1 MSLNRV
7 TLLGNV
13 GKDPDVKHLEN
24 NNCVA
29 QFSLATTKKG
39 YTTKEGQTVA
49 DRTEWHS
56 LVVWNKLAEV
66 VEKFVKK
73 GDKLYVEGEL
83 RYRSY
88 DDQNGVKR
96 YVTEIYVE
104 NMEMLTPKADN
115 KPLPPMPDAP
125 AGGSAFNDEPED
137 EPPF

>member
-13 GKDPDVKHLEN
+13 GKDPDVRRLEN
-24 NNCVA
+24 NACVA

-39 YTTKEGQTVA
+39 YTTKDGQQVPE
-49 DRTEWHS
+49 RTEWHS
-56 LVVWNKLAEV
+56 LVAWNKLAEV
-66 VEKFVKK
+66 IEKFVKK

-88 DDQNGVKR
+88 EDQNGVKR
-96 YVTEIYVE
+96 YITEIYVE
-104 NMEMLTPKADN
+104 NMEMLTPKGDS

-125 AGGSAFNDEPED
+125 AGGSDFYDEPEN

>member
-1 MSLNRV
+1 M
-7 TLLGNV
+7 LGNV
-13 GKDPDVKHLEN
+13 GKDPDVRHLE

-39 YTTKEGQTVA
+39 YTTKEGQAVP

-56 LVVWNKLAEV
+56 LVVWNKLAEI

-104 NMEMLTPKADN
+104 NMEMLTPKGDS
-115 KPLPPMPDAP
+115 KPLPPMPD
-125 AGGSAFNDEPED
+125 EPVSSKEEDED

>member
-13 GKDPDVKHLEN
+13 GKDPDVRRLEN
-24 NNCVA
+24 NACVA

-39 YTTKEGQTVA
+39 YTAKDGQQVPE
-49 DRTEWHS
+49 RTEWHS
-56 LVVWNKLAEV
+56 LVAWNKLAEV
-66 VEKFVKK
+66 IEKFVKK

-83 RYRSY
+83 RYRNY
-88 DDQNGVKR
+88 EDQNGVKR
-96 YVTEIYVE
+96 YITEIYVE
-104 NMEMLTPKADN
+104 SMEMLTPKGDS

-125 AGGSAFNDEPED
+125 AGGSDFYDEPEN

>member
-13 GKDPDVKHLEN
+13 GKDPDVRHLE

-39 YTTKEGQTVA
+39 YTTKEGQTVP

-56 LVVWNKLAEV
+56 LVVWNKLAEI

-104 NMEMLTPKADN
+104 NMEMLTPKGDS
-115 KPLPPMPDAP
+115 KPLPPMPDEP
-125 AGGSAFNDEPED
+125 VSSKEEDEE

>member
-1 MSLNRV
+1 M
-7 TLLGNV
+7 LGNV
-13 GKDPDVKHLEN
+13 GKDPDVRHLE

-39 YTTKEGQTVA
+39 YTTKEGQTVP

-56 LVVWNKLAEV
+56 LVVWNKLAEI

-88 DDQNGVKR
+88 DDQNGVRR

-104 NMEMLTPKADN
+104 NMEMLTPKGDS
-115 KPLPPMPDAP
+115 KPLPPMPD
-125 AGGSAFNDEPED
+125 EPVSSKEEDED

>member
-13 GKDPDVKHLEN
+13 GKDPDVRHLE

-39 YTTKEGQTVA
+39 YTTKEGQTVP

-56 LVVWNKLAEV
+56 LVVWNKLAEI

-104 NMEMLTPKADN
+104 NMEMLTPKGDS
-115 KPLPPMPDAP
+115 KPLPPM
-125 AGGSAFNDEPED
+125 SDEPVSSKEEDED

>member
-13 GKDPDVKHLEN
+13 GKDPDVRHLE

-39 YTTKEGQTVA
+39 YTTKEGQTVP

-56 LVVWNKLAEV
+56 LVVWNKLAEI

-104 NMEMLTPKADN
+104 NMEMLTPKGDS
-115 KPLPPMPDAP
+115 KPLPPMPD
-125 AGGSAFNDEPED
+125 EPVSSKEEDED

>member
-13 GKDPDVKHLEN
+13 GKDPDVRHLE

-39 YTTKEGQTVA
+39 YTTKEGQTVP

-104 NMEMLTPKADN
+104 NMEMLTPKGDS
-115 KPLPPMPDAP
+115 KPLPPMPD
-125 AGGSAFNDEPED
+125 EPVSSKEEDED

>member
-1 MSLNRV
+1 M
-7 TLLGNV
+7 LGNV
-13 GKDPDVKHLEN
+13 GKDPDVRHLE

-39 YTTKEGQTVA
+39 YTTKEGQTVP

-56 LVVWNKLAEV
+56 LVVWNKLAEI

-83 RYRSY
+83 RYRNY

-104 NMEMLTPKADN
+104 NMEMLTPKGDS
-115 KPLPPMPDAP
+115 KPLPPMPD
-125 AGGSAFNDEPED
+125 EPVSSKEEDED

>member
-13 GKDPDVKHLEN
+13 GKDPDVRRLEN
-24 NNCVA
+24 NACVA

-39 YTTKEGQTVA
+39 YTAKDGQQVPE
-49 DRTEWHS
+49 RTEWHS
-56 LVVWNKLAEV
+56 LVAWNKLAEV
-66 VEKFVKK
+66 IEKFVKK

-88 DDQNGVKR
+88 EDQNGVKR
-96 YVTEIYVE
+96 YITEIYVE
-104 NMEMLTPKADN
+104 NMEMLTPKGDS

-125 AGGSAFNDEPED
+125 AGGSDFYDEPEN

>member
-13 GKDPDVKHLEN
+13 GKDPDVRHLE

-39 YTTKEGQTVA
+39 YTTKEGQTVP

-56 LVVWNKLAEV
+56 LVVWNKLAEI

-88 DDQNGVKR
+88 DDQNGVRR

-104 NMEMLTPKADN
+104 NMEMLTPKGDN
-115 KPLPPMPDAP
+115 KPLPPMPD
-125 AGGSAFNDEPED
+125 EPVSSKEEDED

>member
-13 GKDPDVKHLEN
+13 GKDPDVRRLEN
-24 NNCVA
+24 NACVA

-39 YTTKEGQTVA
+39 YTAKDGQQVPE
-49 DRTEWHS
+49 RTEWHS
-56 LVVWNKLAEV
+56 LVAWNKLAEV
-66 VEKFVKK
+66 IEKFVKK

-83 RYRSY
+83 RYRNY
-88 DDQNGVKR
+88 EDQNGVKR
-96 YVTEIYVE
+96 YITEIYVE
-104 NMEMLTPKADN
+104 NMEMLTPKGDS

-125 AGGSAFNDEPED
+125 AGGSDFYDEPED

>member
-1 MSLNRV
+1 M
-7 TLLGNV
+7 LGNV
-13 GKDPDVKHLEN
+13 GKDPDVRHLE

-39 YTTKEGQTVA
+39 YTTKEGQTVP

-104 NMEMLTPKADN
+104 NMEMLTPKGDS
-115 KPLPPMPDAP
+115 KPLPPMPD
-125 AGGSAFNDEPED
+125 EPVSSKEEDED

>member
-13 GKDPDVKHLEN
+13 GKDPDVRHLE

-39 YTTKEGQTVA
+39 YTTKEGQTVP

-56 LVVWNKLAEV
+56 LVVWNKLAEI

-88 DDQNGVKR
+88 DDQNGVRR

-104 NMEMLTPKADN
+104 NMEMLTPKGDS
-115 KPLPPMPDAP
+115 KPLPPMPD
-125 AGGSAFNDEPED
+125 EPVSSKEEDED

>member
-1 MSLNRV
+1 M
-7 TLLGNV
+7 LGNV
-13 GKDPDVKHLEN
+13 GKDPDVRHLE

-39 YTTKEGQTVA
+39 YTTKEGQTVP

-56 LVVWNKLAEV
+56 LVVWNKLAEI

-104 NMEMLTPKADN
+104 NMEMLTPKGDS
-115 KPLPPMPDAP
+115 KPLPPMPD
-125 AGGSAFNDEPED
+125 EPVSSKEEDED

>member
-13 GKDPDVKHLEN
+13 GKDPDVRHLE

-39 YTTKEGQTVA
+39 YTTKEGQTVP

-56 LVVWNKLAEV
+56 LVVWNKLAEI

-83 RYRSY
+83 RYRNY

-104 NMEMLTPKADN
+104 NMEMLTPKGDS
-115 KPLPPMPDAP
+115 KPLPPMPD
-125 AGGSAFNDEPED
+125 EPVSSKEEDED